1 MTLFIQNDV
10 GGAGAGGVNPANA
23 TADLMQI
30 GNVANND
37 SVYGENPPAAGS
49 DLIQVT
55 YVLNTATG
63 PCPARLNNLVNT
75 NFGVNAANIDII
87 IIAAD
92 SSFTLLD
99 GTMIT
104 SAAGV
109 TLPVGSADNPTNSV
123 MVIYDTSQANG
134 VGYCVKG
141 EASGNFDTGDPN
153 AVILYHELSHAL
165 RDATSSSLDNT
176 PPSACG
182 ASPEE
187 NAAEIDENDMRDQ
200 MGVPHRDA
208 TDHCGQ
214 PGCPTNCCIVATISS
229 GSAYSP
235 EVNALRQ
242 VRDRVLRQ
250 SNVGFEFFD
259 QLHYDYY
266 NFSPQICRMMAMSPV
281 LLRQID
287 VFFVKPLT
295 LCLGLMQDYTLGGC
309 AAQELG
315 ERFERGLQTSP
326 ELLALSNEELEKGLV
341 VLRTGTQQLGAMEP
355 AWEAIGRLLEE
366 RAYSSQYVR
375 WALVDPVTIYAQAM
389 KSRNQGTSPAETG
402 RQLAASFDRW
412 SVDLPLTDGWRTM
425 SQYAIREELNFLKK
439 ALFREP
445 TARKQFASRL
455 LCHLGRDQSVE
466 RLLVEAEYLPE
477 RTSA

>member
-37 SVYGENPPAAGS
+37 AVYGETPQPAPS

-55 YVLNTATG
+55 YSLNTGTG
-63 PCPARLNNLVNT
+63 PCPTRLNNLVNT

-87 IIAAD
+87 ILPVD
-92 SSFTLLD
+92 GSFTLLD
-99 GTMIT
+99 GTLIT
-104 SAAGV
+104 TAAGE
-109 TLPVGSADNPTNSV
+109 TLPVGNADNPTNSV
-123 MVIYDTSQANG
+123 LVIYDTSQANG

-141 EASGNFDTGDPN
+141 TSGNFDTGDPN

-165 RDATSSSLDNT
+165 RDARKTSLDNT

-187 NAAEIDENDMRDQ
+187 NAAEIDENDMRTQ
-200 MGVPHRDA
+200 MSVALRDP
-208 TDHCGQ
+208 TDHCGGA
-214 PGCPTNCCIVATISS
+214 GCPTNCCVVATISS

-242 VRDRVLRQ
+242 VRDRVLRR

-309 AAQELG
+309 AAEELG
-315 ERFERGLQTSP
+315 ERFERGLQSSP
-326 ELLALSNEELEKGLV
+326 ELLALSNEELEKGLA

-389 KSRNQGTSPAETG
+389 RSRNEGTSPAETG
-402 RQLAASFDRW
+402 SQLALGFDRW

-425 SQYAIREELNFLKK
+425 SHYAIREELNFLKQ

-445 TARKQFASRL
+445 TARKQFAARL
-455 LCHLGRDQSVE
+455 LYHLGRDPRVE
-466 RLLVEAEYLPE
+466 RLLVESEYLPE